1 MKENLDIYHK
11 IAQFL
16 LNIKAR
22 NPREAVCH
30 AFVMDILGVETDT
43 LSVNKVT
50 KGIENKWRIKIP
62 AVRVGDS
69 LKALHN
75 NGFLDKP
82 NSGYR
87 MNEKQKSRYQQSI
100 ANRVAFLEEV
110 EQEWIE
116 SMQRIGR
123 CRKLTVKEKKLIVED
138 IRNAVDHMCGKKANG
153 IYNFLCGNANTLE
166 SIVISKEITRWLPK
180 KRNRPKEIKDIEKEI
195 FPLFFQIDDVK
206 RAQYIAG
213 LAQTY
218 IRRTIF
224 ECELQGKGV
233 LEGRL
238 SSVNIYLD
246 TNLIFDLAGL
256 HGTKRE
262 EIARHMVSINHSLGI
277 NTLVDERSIREFRAV
292 LNNSRKQHIGS
303 RPPRG
308 IFREVKRAILDPRYE
323 PETEFVLP
331 DDPFVLLFWGS
342 HLDEDM
348 AEKGSRAEIL
358 EVWER
363 FLIHFEGIDTIV
375 HTKYGIKIV
384 HNSRNCNPDAQDIEE
399 VNGLMEE
406 AAKRYGI
413 SKRPSAIEHDSLM
426 FFMINM
432 LREGE
437 QPECLPSNQW
447 LLSADRSLIY
457 FNRKILEIQKAELS
471 HFVPIVSWT
480 EMTMPF
486 LTIQLVDSED
496 DALLLAKSLGDRVEQ
511 FEVSRVDA
519 RQIGEILNR
528 VPETFE
534 KGPEVVLRCATNRH
548 FRETIQKTLGQAK
561 VKKEEVDEAVIQA
574 FDNIK
579 DQVDLSDRKLIEE
592 LERKVIAGKE
602 LAGSLE
608 EERSIR
614 QELEGELGRT
624 RRIIS
629 RIKLGVIGVGLTLL
643 AALTSWVAY
652 SVMKPTFIPF
662 EVDAVFW
669 IVGSL
674 YLIVW
679 VVLLLRK
686 DTIILR
692 GLICSFVPSVLI
704 MMIPLFWIYGGTGYL
719 AIIVPMY
726 LAVVGLFWKLVRES
740 WLDIKIVL
748 NRVGIG
754 RK

>member
-1 MKENLDIYHK
+1 LNENLDIYHK

-30 AFVMDILGVETDT
+30 ALVMDILSVETDT
-43 LSVNKVT
+43 LGVDKVT
-50 KGIENKWRIKIP
+50 KGIEDKWKIKVP
-62 AVRVGDS
+62 AVRVSDS
-69 LKALHN
+69 LKTLHKS
-75 NGFLDKP
+75 GFLNKP

-123 CRKLTVKEKKLIVED
+123 CRKLTVKEKTLVVED
-138 IRNAVDHMCGKKANG
+138 FRNAIDHMCDKKANE
-153 IYNFLCGNANTLE
+153 IYNFLCGNVNTLE
-166 SIVISKEITRWLPK
+166 STVISEEITRWLPK
-180 KRNRPKEIKDIEKEI
+180 KRNRLKEIKDIEKEI

-206 RAQYIAG
+206 RAKYIAG
-213 LAQTY
+213 LSQIY

-224 ECELQGKGV
+224 ECELQGKEV

-238 SSVNIYLD
+238 SLVNIYLD
-246 TNLIFDLAGL
+246 TNLIFDLVGL
-256 HGTKRE
+256 HGTKRG
-262 EIARHMVSINHSLGI
+262 EIARHTISINHSLSI

-292 LNNSRKQHIGS
+292 LNNSRKQNIGS
-303 RPPRG
+303 KPPKG
-308 IFREVKRAILDPRYE
+308 IFREVKRAILDPRYK
-323 PETEFVLP
+323 PEVEFVLP

-342 HLDEDM
+342 YLDEDM

-358 EVWER
+358 KVWER
-363 FLIHFEGIDTIV
+363 FLIHFEGIDTII

-406 AAKRYGI
+406 AARRYGI

-457 FNRKILEIQKAELS
+457 FNRKILELQKAELS
-471 HFVPIVSWT
+471 HFAPIVSWI

-486 LTIQLVDSED
+486 LTIQLVDSEE
-496 DALLLAKSLGDRVEQ
+496 DALLLAKALGERVEQ
-511 FEVSRVDA
+511 FEVTRVDA
-519 RQIGEILNR
+519 TQIAEILSR

-534 KGPEVVLRCATNRH
+534 KGPEVVMRCATNRH
-548 FRETIQKTLGQAK
+548 FRETIQKALGQAK
-561 VKKEEVDEAVIQA
+561 VKKEEIDEAIIQA
-574 FDNIK
+574 FNNIK
-579 DQVDLSDRKLIEE
+579 EQVDLSDRKLIEE

-602 LAGSLE
+602 LTESLE
-608 EERSIR
+608 EERGIR
-614 QELEGELGRT
+614 QELEGKLERT

-629 RIKLGVIGVGLTLL
+629 RMKLGVIGVGLTLL

-679 VVLLLRK
+679 VALLLRK
-686 DTIILR
+686 YTITLR
-692 GLICSFVPSVLI
+692 GLICSFIPSVLI

-719 AIIVPMY
+719 GIIIPMY
-726 LAVVGLFWKLVRES
+726 VAIAGLFWKLVCKS
-740 WLDIKIVL
+740 WLDIKIIL